1 MVAHAVRAHGIVA
14 HCTPT
19 AHLRRTAIAGLHA
32 LQPGAINKSETLS
45 PTAFHRTAG
54 TATQQRHAA
63 EATTT
68 TRQERDCDSAKA
80 ERRLAL

>member
-1 MVAHAVRAHGIVA
+1 MVAHAVRAHGIVT

-54 TATQQRHAA
+54 TATQQRRKRRRRHAKS
-63 EATTT
+63 ATAIL
-68 TRQERDCDSAKA
+68 RKPRGA
-80 ERRLAL
+80 